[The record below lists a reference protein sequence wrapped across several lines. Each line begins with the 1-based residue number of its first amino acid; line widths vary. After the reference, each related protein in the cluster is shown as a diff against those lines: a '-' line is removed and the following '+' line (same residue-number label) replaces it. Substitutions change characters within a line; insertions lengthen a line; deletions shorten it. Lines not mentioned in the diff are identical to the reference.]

1 MIERGQVTL
10 GALERLR
17 LLVLAGLNSSP
28 LHVAELAG
36 RYPEAFRALSRPPA
50 PPPRTPV
57 PCGTGRPVP
66 KSVPNSLPRL
76 GLRRG
81 VVGRNA
87 R

>member
-1 MIERGQVTL
+1 MTSLERCLIEVSLMIERGQVTL

-57 PCGTGRPVP
+57 PVANVASAERNG
-66 KSVPNSLPRL
+66 PRE
-76 GLRRG
+76 G
-81 VVGRNA
+81 
-87 R
+87 